1 MQSKVSAL
9 SSSSIKLNEFDLKN
23 AISENRLAGLWR
35 LMTDFRLAYLGA
47 TACQGVVALFSMWT
61 NFLLRYLVDDV
72 LQRSDPS
79 GSLPLVALGF
89 VGLALVQGVFSFLS
103 SKLAAR
109 MGEGIAFRL
118 RTYLFDHIQRL
129 TFAYHDRVHTGDLIQ
144 RVISDVDALRRF
156 FVDQSTSLSRIVLL
170 FGINFVGL
178 LSLNTWLALIV
189 LAGVPLVIG
198 VTFFFQQKIANL
210 YRGFRQQEARLT
222 TTLQESLSG
231 VRVVKAFTRQAFE
244 RDKFDR
250 ENWGQFLQWRRMAV
264 IRWMY
269 TSVSISFCLAL
280 TVVGSYIGA
289 LMVMDGAITL
299 GTYLAYVG
307 LMGGILWNVR
317 DVGGLIVQLATGLV
331 SYERVAEI
339 IEEEREPLDDRSAP
353 SDQVLGAFVFDH
365 VHFAYDGGSQVLE
378 DVSFQV
384 EPGQVVA
391 LVGST
396 GSGKTSLVN
405 LVPRFYEYTGGSVT
419 LDGMDLKDYPR
430 HLLREQIGI
439 VEQEPFLFSRTIR
452 ENIACGAG
460 QEVTDREI
468 EAAAQ
473 MAAIH
478 DEIMSFPKGY
488 DTLVGEKGVT
498 LSGGQKQRVAIAR
511 ALLRAPRILILDDA
525 TASVDVET
533 EVEIREALERLM
545 QGRTT
550 FIVTHRIQ
558 SARNADLIMVLDEG
572 RVVQQGTHD
581 ELVAQEGIYHQM
593 CDVQARIEEE
603 LEKEISSGG

>member
-1 MQSKVSAL
+1 MSAPVK
-9 SSSSIKLNEFDLKN
+9 SPEFDFKN
-23 AISENRLAGLWR
+23 AVSENRVVGLWR
-35 LMTDFRLAYLGA
+35 LMTGFRLAYLEA

-79 GSLPLVALGF
+79 GLLPLVALGF

-109 MGEGIAFRL
+109 TGEGIAFRL

-129 TFAYHDRVHTGDLIQ
+129 TFTYHDRTQTGELIQ
-144 RVISDVDALRRF
+144 RVTSDVDALRRF
-156 FVDQSTSLSRIVLL
+156 FADQSTSLGRVVLL

-178 LSLNTWLALIV
+178 LSLNTRLALIV
-189 LAGVPLVIG
+189 LAGAPLVIG
-198 VTFFFQQKIANL
+198 VTFFFQQKIARL
-210 YRGFRQQEARLT
+210 YRGVRQQEARLT

-231 VRVVKAFTRQAFE
+231 VRVVKAFARQALE

-250 ENWGQFLQWRRMAV
+250 ENWEQFLQWRRMAV

-269 TSVSISFCLAL
+269 TSVSISFCIAL

-289 LMVMDGAITL
+289 LMVMDGTITL

-317 DVGGLIVQLATGLV
+317 GVGGLIVQLATGLV

-339 IEEEREPLDDRSAP
+339 VGEEREPLGDGGTP
-353 SDQVLGAFVFDH
+353 SGQVQGAFVFDN
-365 VHFAYDGGSQVLE
+365 VCFTYDGGDRVLE
-378 DVSFQV
+378 DVSFRV
-384 EPGQVVA
+384 EPGQAVA

-419 LDGMDLKDYPR
+419 LDGVGLKEYPR
-430 HLLREQIGI
+430 RLLRKQIGI

-452 ENIACGAG
+452 ENIAYGSG
-460 QEVTDREI
+460 REVTDREI

-478 DEIMSFPKGY
+478 DEIVSFAEGY
-488 DTLVGEKGVT
+488 DTLVGEKGVK

-511 ALLRAPRILILDDA
+511 ALLGEPRILILDDA

-533 EVEIREALERLM
+533 EVKIREALERLM

-550 FIVTHRIQ
+550 FVVTHRIQ
-558 SARNADLIMVLDEG
+558 SARNADLILVLDEG

-581 ELVAQEGIYHQM
+581 ELVAQEGIYRQVY
-593 CDVQARIEEE
+593 DVQARIEEE
-603 LEKEISSGG
+603 LEKEIGSAG